1 MSTEKS
7 TVRLSILGKDYQ
19 IACPADEKLALQEA
33 AEYLDKQMQDLR
45 NSGKVIGTER
55 IAVMAALHIAHEF
68 LNQEPVAVAQGS
80 STEVD
85 DALRKLNNKTDQA
98 LMRLKQLEI

>member
-7 TVRLSILGKDYQ
+7 TVRLSILGKDYK

-33 AEYLDKQMQDLR
+33 SAYLDQQMQTLR
-45 NSGKVIGTER
+45 DSGKVIGTER

-68 LNQEPVAVAQGS
+68 LNQEPV
-80 STEVD
+80 STANTNSTDVD
-85 DALRKLNNKTDQA
+85 DALRKLNNKTEQA
-98 LMRLKQLEI
+98 LVRLKQLEI